1 MSDSPQRIVHLAPSD
16 GNWFFR
22 EVGAPPSREVQRVAA
37 WATLANGLTVGMI
50 SRGSR
55 LSSRQPACLEPADP
69 GAAGEYVHWSD
80 LPEDIRSRLRA

>member
-1 MSDSPQRIVHLAPSD
+1 MNDAPQRLVHLAPSD

-22 EVGAPPSREVQRVAA
+22 ELNAPASRELQRVAA
-37 WATLANGLTVGMI
+37 WATLASGLTVGLL

-55 LSSRQPACLEPADP
+55 LSSSQPACLEPP
-69 GAAGEYVHWSD
+69 SPCAAGEYVHWSD